1 MTSRGVLSHF
11 WREAL
16 TEDRP
21 PWHVVCV
28 DGHVRRPL
36 AVTVFD
42 LSHFPQR
49 DIHVTGTQR
58 GVPATGTGPAGA
70 IWRGVDVG
78 RLLDVSGVEVGARFA
93 VFHSGEKRISFPM
106 EQVSR
111 QNAVLALRSGDHWLS
126 AHDGGPCRL
135 VLAGSRWR
143 DFGGPIDRVEVCVD
157 RPVTAGSSDPSSDA
171 MYRAPTTAA

>member
-21 PWHVVCV
+21 SWHVVCI

-36 AVTVFD
+36 AVTAFD
-42 LSHFPQR
+42 LSRFPQR
-49 DIHVTGTQR
+49 D
-58 GVPATGTGPAGA
+58 VPVAGTGPESA

-78 RLLDVSGVEVGARFA
+78 LLLDVSGVEPGVRFA
-93 VFHSGEKRISFPM
+93 VFHSGERRISFSI

-111 QNAVLALRSGDHWLS
+111 QNAVLALRAGDDWLS

-135 VLAGSRWR
+135 VLAGTRWR
-143 DFGGPIDRVEVCVD
+143 DFGGPIDRVELCVE
-157 RPVTAGSSDPSSDA
+157 RPGTAPEPDA
-171 MYRAPTTAA
+171 SGAAAHGTSARAG